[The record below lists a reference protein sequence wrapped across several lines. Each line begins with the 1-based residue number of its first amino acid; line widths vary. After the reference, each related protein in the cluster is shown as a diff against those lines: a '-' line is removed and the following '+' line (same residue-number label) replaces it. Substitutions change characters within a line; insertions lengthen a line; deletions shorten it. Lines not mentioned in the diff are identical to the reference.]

1 MNYLLDTHIL
11 LWAAAGTLPPK
22 AAQLL
27 EDESN
32 TLCFSPASIWEVVIK
47 NNLGRDDF
55 AVDASLL
62 YHGLLGAGYVEIA
75 VTTQHALGVERLP
88 MLHKDPF
95 DRILLAQAIAE
106 HCTLLTADAN
116 IAKYQGPIVCI

>member
-1 MNYLLDTHIL
+1 MNYLLDTHVL

-22 AAQLL
+22 AAQYF

-32 TLCFSPASIWEVVIK
+32 TLFFSPASLWEVVIK
-47 NNLGRDDF
+47 NGLGRSDF
-55 AVDASLL
+55 DVDASQL

-75 VTTQHALGVERLP
+75 VTAEHALGVERLP
-88 MLHKDPF
+88 MIHKDPF
-95 DRILLAQAIAE
+95 DRILLSQAISE

-116 IAKYQGPIVCI
+116 IAKYQGPIECI